1 MVMKSGAKVWI
12 KRLTGLSIIL
22 ILVFVVTYGDSTD
35 KIIEKMNVEENNLLE
50 LEGGGEGYVE
60 LEAIGL
66 YTVVTLEDNQLLEN
80 EIKLMDQEGNEVD
93 GVVPNSLEKMNKRPD
108 SNGKLVYV
116 PVMIFD
122 VPKNAEYQLLNEGNN
137 TLWILDDLEI
147 QSNLISDTTILISML
162 SCCLGFPLGIIALI
176 WGLFVWRKKNKPQQ
190 KLLVKEEIMTTDQLF
205 KQYNSTVKADVP
217 APFVDLDKV
226 TNHDLLN
233 DDLLNT
239 MEMSKEN
246 NENYA
251 EEENNGENQ
260 IDEKWK
266 NWDDGD

>member
-1 MVMKSGAKVWI
+1 MKSGAKVWI

-22 ILVFVVTYGDSTD
+22 ILVFVATYGDSTD

-50 LEGGGEGYVE
+50 LEGGAEGYVE
-60 LEAIGL
+60 LETIGL
-66 YTVVTLEDNQLLEN
+66 YTIVTLENNELLEN
-80 EIKLMDQEGNEVD
+80 EIKLIDQEGNEVD
-93 GVVPNSLEKMNKRPD
+93 GIVPNSLEKMNKRPD

-147 QSNLISDTTILISML
+147 QSSLISDTTILVSML

-176 WGLFVWRKKNKPQQ
+176 GSLFVWRRKNKPQQ
-190 KLLVKEEIMTTDQLF
+190 KLLVEEEIMTTDQLF
-205 KQYNSTVKADVP
+205 KQYNPTVKDDVP
-217 APFVDLDKV
+217 APFVDLDEE
-226 TNHDLLN
+226 TNPDLLNHDLS
-233 DDLLNT
+233 NT
-239 MEMSKEN
+239 MQMAEEISDNHPDEGNN
-246 NENYA
+246 NEK
-251 EEENNGENQ
+251 Q
-260 IDEKWK
+260 SDEKWK